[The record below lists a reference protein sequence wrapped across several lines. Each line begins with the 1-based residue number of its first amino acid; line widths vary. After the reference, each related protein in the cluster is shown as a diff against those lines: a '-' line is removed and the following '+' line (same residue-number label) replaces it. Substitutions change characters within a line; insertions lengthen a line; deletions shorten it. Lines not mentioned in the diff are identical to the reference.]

1 MATYQTYQ
9 TVGIREDL
17 ADIIYN
23 ISPTETPFMSGVA
36 KNKATN
42 TTHQW
47 QTDALADVAANAA
60 VEGDSISYATLAASA
75 KEENYTQIST
85 KGIQV
90 SGTNDA
96 VTSAGRNNELAYQVA
111 KAAKELK
118 RDMETA
124 LLSNV
129 AKAAGNATTARKLG
143 GCQTWIETNV
153 DAGAGG
159 SGAGNG
165 AARTDGTQRAF
176 TEDQLKG
183 VLRSCYNEG
192 GNPNMIMVGA
202 FNKQKLSG
210 FTGGSTRFDAAEDRR
225 LITSIDVYE
234 SDFGTMQVA
243 PNRFIRGANGTA
255 AKVGQDALILEMDY
269 WAVSFLRDFSL
280 QTPAQTRD
288 ADQRFMV
295 AEYTLESRNEK
306 ASGMVTDLTTS

>member
-1 MATYQTYQ
+1 
-9 TVGIREDL
+9 
-17 ADIIYN
+17 
-23 ISPTETPFMSGVA
+23 MSGVA

-243 PNRFIRGANGTA
+243 PNRFIRGANATA

-269 WAVSFLRDFSL
+269 WAVSFLRDFAL
-280 QTPAQTRD
+280 QTPAQTAD

>member
-1 MATYQTYQ
+1 MAVYQTYQ

-17 ADIIYN
+17 ADIIYS

-36 KNKATN
+36 KTQATN
-42 TTHQW
+42 TSHQW
-47 QTDALADVAANAA
+47 QTDALAATAENAA
-60 VEGDSISYATLAASA
+60 VEGATISYGTMSATTKLT
-75 KEENYTQIST
+75 NYTQIST
-85 KGIQV
+85 KGVQV

-129 AKAAGNATTARKLG
+129 AAAAGNATTARKLG
-143 GCQTWIETNV
+143 GVQTWISTNV
-153 DAGAGG
+153 DAGSGG
-159 SGAGNG
+159 SGAGGG

-183 VLRSCYNEG
+183 VLRQCFNEG

-210 FTGGSTRFDAAEDRR
+210 FTGGSTRFDQAEDRR
-225 LITSIDVYE
+225 LVTSIDVYE
-234 SDFGTMQVA
+234 SDFGTLQVA
-243 PNRFIRGANGTA
+243 PNRFIRDNNATA
-255 AKVGQDALILEMDY
+255 AKKGQDALILEMDY
-269 WAVSFLRDFSL
+269 FAVSFLRDFTL
-280 QTPAQTRD
+280 QTPAQTAD

-306 ASGMVTDLTTS
+306 ASGLVTDLTTS

>member
-9 TVGIREDL
+9 AIGNREDL
-17 ADIIYN
+17 VDIIYS
-23 ISPTETPFMSGVA
+23 ISPTETPFMSGIA
-36 KNKATN
+36 KTKATN
-42 TTHQW
+42 TLHEW

-60 VEGDSISYATLAASA
+60 VEGAAISYATLTPSV
-75 KEENYTQIST
+75 KETNYTQIST
-85 KGIQV
+85 KGIKV
-90 SGTNDA
+90 SGTQDS
-96 VTSAGRNNELAYQVA
+96 VTAAGRNNELAYQVA
-111 KAAKELK
+111 KSAKELK
-118 RDMETA
+118 RDMEVA

-143 GCQTWIETNV
+143 GCQTWFETNV
-153 DAGAGG
+153 DAGVSG

-165 AARTDGTQRAF
+165 AIRTDGTQRAF
-176 TEDQLKG
+176 TESQLKG
-183 VLRSCYNEG
+183 VLVSCYNEG
-192 GNPNMIMVGA
+192 GNPNMIMVNA

-234 SDFGTMQVA
+234 SDFGTMQVS

-255 AKVGQDALILEMDY
+255 AKIGQDALILDMEY

-280 QTPAQTRD
+280 QNPAQTAD

-306 ASGMVTDLTTS
+306 ASGLITDLTTS